1 MFSSKHEVKYIR
13 APLIEHARSYLK
25 NDVRT
30 PPQLIIL
37 HTGTNDLERTNSP
50 EELISNILILIT
62 EASTKF
68 PSSKIFF
75 STLLPRNDIPT
86 PIITSI
92 NDQLVNSCSR
102 LPNVQLIKH
111 DNLFANQLNILHD
124 NKHILKR
131 HIGLF
136 AKNLKDA
143 IHGRL
148 QMPRQSK
155 EHHQINWYLPKV
167 PIQCC
172 GTLHTAML
180 SKTHYPGLTILK
192 RNLRPY
198 HLPHHN
204 YSNGYPQH
212 HTKLHR
218 IKCSHMLQNRYSN
231 RYLPPHTKVHHMR
244 IPTHCIKRLR
254 MLKKWKL
261 RVKRHHYLR
270 KSYPCYDL

>member
-1 MFSSKHEVKYIR
+1 MAENYS
-13 APLIEHARSYLK
+13 
-25 NDVRT
+25 RT
-30 PPQLIIL
+30 IHVTTLRHLNFGPVLRIDSNITSTISVPY
-37 HTGTNDLERTNSP
+37 TTTTTTTTTTT

-86 PIITSI
+86 PIIISI
-92 NDQLVNSCSR
+92 NVQLINSCSK

-143 IHGRL
+143 IHGRIR
-148 QMPRQSK
+148 PRTATSSNDRQSK
-155 EHHQINWYLPKV
+155 EHNQINRHHPKV

-172 GTLHTAML
+172 GMPHTAML
-180 SKTHYPGLTILK
+180 SRTHCPGLTTLK

-204 YSNGYPQH
+204 YSNGYLQH
-212 HTKLHR
+212 HT
-218 IKCSHMLQNRYSN
+218 
-231 RYLPPHTKVHHMR
+231 
-244 IPTHCIKRLR
+244 
-254 MLKKWKL
+254 
-261 RVKRHHYLR
+261 
-270 KSYPCYDL
+270 